1 MLKGYLAFVL
11 HAHLPY
17 VRHPEYDRFLEERWL
32 FEAMTET
39 YIPLIQVFDDWL
51 SDNVSGRLTLSI
63 SPSLLAM
70 LEDPLLL
77 ERYEAHLHQLIELSE
92 RELARTQS
100 EPHLHQLAEF
110 YHRFFIAGLDTLVNR
125 CQRRLATAFRHFHEQ
140 GVINLITTSAT
151 HGLLPLLAA
160 QPKAV
165 DAQIITGLDY
175 FDSVFGFR
183 PDGLWLPE
191 CGYYPGLDT
200 VLAKQNIRFFILE
213 SHGIEHAG
221 TTPFNG
227 VYTPLYTPSG
237 VAAFGRDRGS
247 TKQVWSA
254 HEGFPG
260 HPDYREFYRDIGHD
274 LDFDYIRPYIAD
286 GVRVDTGIK
295 YHRITGPTAK
305 KALYRPATARK
316 RAEFHAEDF
325 LNQRIADSEYLSSL
339 MEEAPIV
346 IAPFDAELF
355 GHWWFEGPQWLDFVV
370 RKACGQDELALIT
383 PADYLNQQPVHQ
395 TGTPSTSTWGDK
407 GYFEA
412 WLNGKTDWIY
422 PQLHACGQRLEK
434 LANSQGRGEVSA
446 LTRRA
451 LNQCVREL
459 LLAQS
464 SDWPFIINN
473 GTATE
478 YAERRVKDHVA
489 RFHYLAD
496 ALEQNTV
503 DAERLAALEWLDNP
517 FPNADYR
524 LFQDGG
530 DERADS

>member
-1 MLKGYLAFVL
+1 MPKGYLAFVL

-32 FEAMTET
+32 FEAITES
-39 YIPLIQVFDDWL
+39 YIPLIQVFDRLL
-51 SDNVSGRLTLSI
+51 SEHIPCRLTLSI

-70 LEDPLLL
+70 LEDALLL
-77 ERYEAHLHQLIELSE
+77 ERYEAHLNQLIELSV

-100 EPHLHQLAEF
+100 EPRVHHLAEF
-110 YHRFFIAGLDTLVNR
+110 YHRFFVAGLDTFVNR

-140 GVINLITTSAT
+140 GIINLMTTTAT
-151 HGLLPLLAA
+151 HGLLPLLAG

-165 DAQIITGLDY
+165 NAQLVIGLNY
-175 FDSVFGFR
+175 FQSVFGFR

-191 CGYYPGLDT
+191 CGYYPGLDA
-200 VLAKQNIRFFILE
+200 VLAEQNIRFFIVE
-213 SHGIEHAG
+213 SHGIEHASI
-221 TTPFNG
+221 TPFNG

-254 HEGFPG
+254 QEGFPG
-260 HPDYREFYRDIGHD
+260 HPDYREFYRDIGHE
-274 LDFDYIRPYIAD
+274 LDFDYIQPYIAD

-295 YHRITGPTAK
+295 YRRITGPTVWK
-305 KALYRPATARK
+305 ELYRPATARQQ
-316 RAEFHAEDF
+316 AEHHAEDF
-325 LNQRIADSEYLSSL
+325 LSQRRADIDYLNSI
-339 MEEAPIV
+339 MDATPIV
-346 IAPFDAELF
+346 LAPFDAELF
-355 GHWWFEGPQWLDFVV
+355 GHWWFEGPHWLECVI
-370 RKACGQDELALIT
+370 RKTVCHQEGLALTT
-383 PADYLNQQPVHQ
+383 PGYYLTAHPDHQ
-395 TGTPSTSTWGDK
+395 TATPCTSTWGNQGFFDT
-407 GYFEA
+407 

-422 PQLHACGQRLEK
+422 PQLYTCGQRMEA
-434 LANSQGRGEVSA
+434 LANGQGREEVSEFK
-446 LTRRA
+446 RRA

-473 GTATE
+473 GTAAE
-478 YAERRVKDHVA
+478 YATRRVKDHVA

-496 ALEQNTV
+496 ALEQDAL

-524 LFQDGG
+524 LFQSD
-530 DERADS
+530 